1 MNVTTRKV
9 FIGIAVSIVCAL
21 SIPGT
26 PTAQTQAKDRIFV
39 VGEVKTPGEYAL
51 TQNLTVKQAVD
62 GAKPT
67 DQGKPEYTVILR
79 KIGDSDE
86 RREIAIDLK
95 SVTLGSKDDIPL
107 VSGDIVV
114 VPNSKLRVP
123 LRVK

>member
-1 MNVTTRKV
+1 M
-9 FIGIAVSIVCAL
+9 
-21 SIPGT
+21 
-26 PTAQTQAKDRIFV
+26 
-39 VGEVKTPGEYAL
+39 KTPGEYAL